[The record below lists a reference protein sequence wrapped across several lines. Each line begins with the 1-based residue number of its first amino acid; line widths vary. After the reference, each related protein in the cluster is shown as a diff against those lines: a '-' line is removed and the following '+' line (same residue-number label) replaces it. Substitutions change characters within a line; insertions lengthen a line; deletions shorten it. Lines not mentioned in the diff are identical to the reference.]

1 MDIITVRMIE
11 AYGLWDCDTTKVID
25 AMTMRRPT
33 QFGSIVLHM
42 EPHELRTELKRRIKS
57 ILTINWMSTKCF
69 IHGLM
74 VLAISVCPQLKK
86 FP

>member
-1 MDIITVRMIE
+1 M
-11 AYGLWDCDTTKVID
+11 AYGIVIQQKVID

-57 ILTINWMSTKCF
+57 ILTINWMTTKCF

-74 VLAISVCPQLKK
+74 VHASAVCPIKKKKK
-86 FP
+86 FHEHKTA

>member
-1 MDIITVRMIE
+1 M
-11 AYGLWDCDTTKVID
+11 AYGIVIQQKVID

-42 EPHELRTELKRRIKS
+42 EPHELRTELKRRINS
-57 ILTINWMSTKCF
+57 ILTINWMSTKRF

-74 VLAISVCPQLKK
+74 VHASAVCPLKK
-86 FP
+86 KKKNSMSTKQHE

>member
-1 MDIITVRMIE
+1 M
-11 AYGLWDCDTTKVID
+11 AYGIVIQQKVID

-33 QFGSIVLHM
+33 QFGSIVLNM

>member
-1 MDIITVRMIE
+1 MGFVIQP
-11 AYGLWDCDTTKVID
+11 KVID

-33 QFGSIVLHM
+33 QFGSIALHM
-42 EPHELRTELKRRIKS
+42 ESHELRTELKRRINS

-74 VLAISVCPQLKK
+74 VLASAVCPIKKK
-86 FP
+86 FHEHKTA